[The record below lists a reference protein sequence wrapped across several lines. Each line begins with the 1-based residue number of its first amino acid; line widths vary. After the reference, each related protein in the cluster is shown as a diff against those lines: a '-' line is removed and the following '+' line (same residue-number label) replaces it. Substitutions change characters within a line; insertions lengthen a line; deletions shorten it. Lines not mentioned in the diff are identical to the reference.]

1 MIILTLAIG
10 PDYRRSMARCLQSK
24 KIYASRHGYTYIEG
38 DDVWRDYSRPF
49 SWSKMGFYIN
59 YLEKAMRETPDE
71 LIWLS
76 DADVYI
82 TNPDLRIE
90 DHIMPLFPTDK
101 DMLFCVDAYDHINA
115 GNIFVRPTQRVIDW
129 FKRVNKRTECTNHIW
144 WENGGM
150 LLEWQ
155 DHPEDLTWVEIRD
168 KDHARFNAYL
178 EGLKGNDLW
187 KPGCWLVHFAGIYDG
202 AEINRLI
209 DVINEGAGISL
220 SPTNEAGKP
229 GT

>member
-10 PDYRRSMARCLQSK
+10 ANYRRSMVRCLESK
-24 KIYASRHGYTYIEG
+24 KTYANKHGYTYIEG
-38 DDVWRDYSRPF
+38 NDTWRDYSRPLA
-49 SWSKMGFYIN
+49 WSKMGFFIHH
-59 YLEKAMRETPDE
+59 LEKALKETPDE
-71 LIWLS
+71 LFWLS

-90 DHIMPLFPTDK
+90 DNILPYLPADK
-101 DMLFCVDAYDHINA
+101 DMLFCVDAFNHINS

-129 FKRVNKRTECTNHIW
+129 FRRVDKRIDCTNHIW
-144 WENGGM
+144 WENGAM

-155 DHPEDLTWVEIRD
+155 DHPEDLAWVEIRD

-178 EGLKGNDLW
+178 KGVKGNDLW

-209 DVINEGAGISL
+209 DVINERAGISL
-220 SPTNEAGKP
+220 SPTDEAG
-229 GT
+229 